1 MDSNESM
8 DRRRFVKLVAAGAA
22 LAATSRLKAAEAAET
37 RERAEP
43 KPSSKRSMTAAMKK
57 EIENQKKSVADML
70 KIVRDY
76 ELPAGSPP
84 ATVFRAMKAT
94 GRTK

>member
-22 LAATSRLKAAEAAET
+22 LAAASPLKAAEAAET
-37 RERAEP
+37 RARTEA
-43 KPSSKRSMTAAMKK
+43 KPSSKRPMTAAMKK
-57 EIENQKKSVADML
+57 EIESQKKSVADML
-70 KIVRDY
+70 KVVRDY

-94 GRTK
+94 ARTK